1 MSASNPYRKNSLL
14 KVVLLG
20 DGGVGKSCLMNR
32 FISNNF
38 DNHTFHTVGVE
49 FFKKDIE
56 INGEGYTLQV
66 GLTFFPNIYNVFVC
80 SFLGLYILVLNIF
93 NKWSQTVEH

>member
-66 GLTFFPNIYNVFVC
+66 GLTFFLYLPYLCFVFCRPIY
-80 SFLGLYILVLNIF
+80 SS
-93 NKWSQTVEH
+93 SQHF

>member
-66 GLTFFPNIYNVFVC
+66 GLTFFPNIYHIFVLFFC
-80 SFLGLYILVLNIF
+80 RPIYS
-93 NKWSQTVEH
+93 SS

>member
-66 GLTFFPNIYNVFVC
+66 GLTFFPNIYHIFVLFFC
-80 SFLGLYILVLNIF
+80 RSV
-93 NKWSQTVEH
+93 

>member
-66 GLTFFPNIYNVFVC
+66 GLTFFPNIYHIFVL
-80 SFLGLYILVLNIF
+80 FFVGLYILVLNIF
-93 NKWSQTVEH
+93 NK

>member
-32 FISNNF
+32 FIRNNF

-66 GLTFFPNIYNVFVC
+66 GLTVFPNIYHIFVLFFC
-80 SFLGLYILVLNIF
+80 RPIYSSSQHFLTNGVKL
-93 NKWSQTVEH
+93 

>member
-66 GLTFFPNIYNVFVC
+66 GLTLVFPNIYHIFVLFFC
-80 SFLGLYILVLNIF
+80 RPF
-93 NKWSQTVEH
+93 

>member
-1 MSASNPYRKNSLL
+1 MSASNPYRKNNLL

-32 FISNNF
+32 FVSNNF

-49 FFKKDIE
+49 FFNKDIE
-56 INGEGYTLQV
+56 VNGEGYTLQV
-66 GLTFFPNIYNVFVC
+66 IPIINCIFF
-80 SFLGLYILVLNIF
+80 SFSLPLIPKLNFSWIHSYC
-93 NKWSQTVEH
+93 KLKT

>member
-66 GLTFFPNIYNVFVC
+66 GLTFFPNIYHTFVLFFC
-80 SFLGLYILVLNIF
+80 RPIHSS
-93 NKWSQTVEH
+93 SQHF